1 MNEIPASDTA
11 MYVKASRIR
20 KSFTIGKNKIHV
32 LKDVSLEVAQGE
44 FVTLLGASGSGK
56 TTLLDI
62 VGTLSRPDSGSLQIG
77 GMDMGK
83 LSRSEMV
90 AFRREKIGF
99 VFQAYHMLPELNIL
113 ENVMLPYMLDH
124 HSRKEAALLAEML
137 LERVG
142 LKHRIRHR
150 ANELSGG
157 EQQRAAIARSLM
169 NSPSLLLADEPTGNL
184 DSVTGSGILELF
196 QEFHSERKMSIIMV
210 THDRSIAGLADR
222 TVELKD
228 GLLLEQSPAET
239 SAPEEI

>member
-1 MNEIPASDTA
+1 MNENTASDSN
-11 MYVKASRIR
+11 MYVKAAHIR
-20 KSFTIGKNKIHV
+20 KSFSIGKNTVQV

-77 GMDMGK
+77 GVDMGK
-83 LSRSEMV
+83 LSRSELV
-90 AFRREKIGF
+90 TFRREKIGF
-99 VFQAYHMLPELNIL
+99 VFQAYHMLPELSIL
-113 ENVMLPYMLDH
+113 ENVMLPYMLNH
-124 HSRKEAALLAEML
+124 HSKKEAALLGEML
-137 LERVG
+137 LEKVG

-184 DSVTGSGILELF
+184 DSVTGNGILELF
-196 QEFHSERKMSIIMV
+196 KEFHSERKMSIVMV
-210 THDRSIAGLADR
+210 THDRSIAKLADR

-228 GLLLEQSPAET
+228 GLLLES
-239 SAPEEI
+239 SAGE

>member
-77 GMDMGK
+77 GVDMGK

-113 ENVMLPYMLDH
+113 ENVMLPAMLAGTP
-124 HSRKEAALLAEML
+124 RKEAALHAGSL
-137 LERVG
+137 LESVNLSHR
-142 LKHRIRHR
+142 LKHRP
-150 ANELSGG
+150 NELSGG
-157 EQQRAAIARSLM
+157 EQQRAAIARALI
-169 NSPSLLLADEPTGNL
+169 NEPNLLLADEPTGNL
-184 DSVTGSGILELF
+184 DHETGREILDLF
-196 QEFHSERKMSIIMV
+196 EKIREKHKMTIVMV
-210 THDRSIAGLADR
+210 THDRNVASLADR
-222 TVELKD
+222 IVQLKN
-228 GLLLEQSPAET
+228 GLIT
-239 SAPEEI
+239 D